1 MSELSLKDFEI
12 LSEQDQNEALALLS
26 RYEQMEKQETCQSDF
41 IEFVKHMW
49 PECILG
55 RHHKIIVDKFN

>member
-26 RYEQMEKQETCQSDF
+26 RYDQMEMQDKCQGDF

-55 RHHKIIVDKFN
+55 RHHKIIGD

>member
-26 RYEQMEKQETCQSDF
+26 RYDQMDKQDKCQNDF
-41 IEFVKHMW
+41 IGFVQHMW
-49 PECILG
+49 P
-55 RHHKIIVDKFN
+55 